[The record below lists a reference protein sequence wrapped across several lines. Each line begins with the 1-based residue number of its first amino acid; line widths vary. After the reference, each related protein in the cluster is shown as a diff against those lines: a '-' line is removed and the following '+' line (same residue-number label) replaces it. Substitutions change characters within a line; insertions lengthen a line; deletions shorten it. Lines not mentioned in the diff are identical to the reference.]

1 MEIKGI
7 STPGT
12 SDIIRSVF
20 EMSTPF
26 DVDHHISTTDLD
38 IFGQSVTQEVTS
50 TEPFAID
57 GENGPTISEVLTGQE
72 ALTATTVVYTVMGI
86 ISVFGIFINIVNI
99 IVFVR

>member
-1 MEIKGI
+1 MEIEGI